1 MDALKNMKCHT
12 GILLMFDTY
21 ITIWANILKFVESEI
36 FFTWK
41 ALDIFLMCKRCGP
54 DILKDFFFLMFIFL
68 FFIIL
73 KHLIE
78 WLMLEI
84 DKHMPFKILKMPM
97 CILFFYFYFLKYF
110 LF

>member
-1 MDALKNMKCHT
+1 
-12 GILLMFDTY
+12 
-21 ITIWANILKFVESEI
+21 
-36 FFTWK
+36 
-41 ALDIFLMCKRCGP
+41 
-54 DILKDFFFLMFIFL
+54 MFIFL

-97 CILFFYFYFLKYF
+97 CILFFLF
-110 LF
+110 LFFKVFLILEFWFLLKALEDSWARETSMSIGGENPERR